1 MHQTLVP
8 VLHLFVEAMVIQD
21 RPRSWC
27 AYVMLSGSGRRA
39 PHSVLMSLVQGGE
52 GTAPEECGGKDRERR
67 RKASTAGIGEGK
79 WSKEGRRLRAG
90 MDDVRCGEGDG
101 YGVLGQSDEK
111 EERVRIVLVRIN
123 LVRICKSNEGQG
135 R

>member
-1 MHQTLVP
+1 
-8 VLHLFVEAMVIQD
+8 
-21 RPRSWC
+21 
-27 AYVMLSGSGRRA
+27 MLSGSGRRA
-39 PHSVLMSLVQGGE
+39 PHSVSMFLVQGGE
-52 GTAPEECGGKDRERR
+52 GTAPEECGEKDRERK

-123 LVRICKSNEGQG
+123 QLEYVNPTKVKAAN
-135 R
+135 